1 MASNQIF
8 KQEYQKLLLRAKR
21 GDSSAKKKLRNLGLL
36 YWEHRGRVIL
46 QNAEAAALKA

>member
-1 MASNQIF
+1 MASKPIL
-8 KQEYQKLLLRAKR
+8 KQEYQRLLLRAKR

-46 QNAEAAALKA
+46 QEAETAALKA